1 MPPTS
6 RRDNAVAWPEAV
18 PPAGCGAEGAPPC
31 TVEGVRLNKS
41 TRYALYAATE
51 MAAARDRVTVGAVA
65 KRYRIPLG
73 ALAKVFQQLVRAGI
87 ATGTRGIGGGYRLA
101 RSPRDLTMLDVVQV
115 YEPTRNGTSE
125 CPVNGSTPED
135 CAVFPTCRL
144 RHIFDEVDEMVRCTF
159 ASVSLE
165 TLVGGPRPLAPAGP
179 AKSESRP
186 ARRRVVARARRRS
199 R

>member
-1 MPPTS
+1 MPPDS
-6 RRDNAVAWPEAV
+6 RRDTGVAWPEAA

-51 MAAARDRVTVGAVA
+51 MAAASDRVTVGAVA

-115 YEPTRNGTSE
+115 YEPTRNGTTE
-125 CPVNGSTPED
+125 CPVNGSTPKD

-144 RHIFDEVDEMVRCTF
+144 RHLFDEVDEMVRCTF

-165 TLVGGPRPLAPAGP
+165 TLVGGPRPLGADSPP
-179 AKSESRP
+179 ESRP
-186 ARRRVVARARRRS
+186 ARRRAASASRRRS